1 MSKKKMVLPRREV
14 IILNP
19 SELKNALNNYMDD
32 KSSNTE
38 PDNNNVLTE
47 ELVNKEPANKAE
59 AVSDSFDQ
67 LSEAIWKQIDALN
80 NL

>member
-59 AVSDSFDQ
+59 TVSDSFDQ

>member
-19 SELKNALNNYMDD
+19 TELKNAVNNYMDD

-38 PDNNNVLTE
+38 PDNNVLTE
-47 ELVNKEPANKAE
+47 ELVSKEIANKAE

>member
-1 MSKKKMVLPRREV
+1 MSKKKMGLPRRKV
-14 IILNP
+14 TSLHP
-19 SELKNALNNYMDD
+19 TELKNAVNNYMDD

-38 PDNNNVLTE
+38 PDNNVVTE
-47 ELVNKEPANKAE
+47 ELVSKEPANKVK

-80 NL
+80 SL

>member
-14 IILNP
+14 IILTP
-19 SELKNALNNYMDD
+19 TELKNAVNNYMDD

-38 PDNNNVLTE
+38 PDNNVVTE
-47 ELVNKEPANKAE
+47 ELVSKEPANKAE

-80 NL
+80 SL

>member
-1 MSKKKMVLPRREV
+1 M
-14 IILNP
+14 
-19 SELKNALNNYMDD
+19 
-32 KSSNTE
+32 
-38 PDNNNVLTE
+38 NNVLTE

>member
-14 IILNP
+14 IILTP
-19 SELKNALNNYMDD
+19 TELKNVVNYSMDD

-47 ELVNKEPANKAE
+47 ELVSKEPANKAE

>member
-14 IILNP
+14 IILTP
-19 SELKNALNNYMDD
+19 TEFKNAVNNYMDD

-47 ELVNKEPANKAE
+47 ELVSEEPANKAE